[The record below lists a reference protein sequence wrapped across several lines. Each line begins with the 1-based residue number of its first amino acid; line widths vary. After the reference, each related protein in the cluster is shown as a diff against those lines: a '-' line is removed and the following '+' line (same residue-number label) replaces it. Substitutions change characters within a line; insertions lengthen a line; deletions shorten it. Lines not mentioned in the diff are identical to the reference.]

1 MFMLLC
7 LSVYVEKAEA
17 QQMLT
22 LLVSDSLSGE
32 SLTFVNIKVKSAKDS
47 LICYSDS
54 IGKCVIPLQAGN
66 YELLFSNVGYI
77 NHKENIALDTDKI
90 LHIKLSA
97 NAKVLGEVSV
107 VGRKRLI
114 KITHNGLEYD
124 LSKDLSIQSTNL
136 LAALNRVP
144 LVNVDANDNITVKGS
159 ASFSIF
165 LNGHPYRIAQSSP
178 KSVLQ
183 SIPVTTVK
191 KIEVIDRINARYG
204 GDVGDA
210 IINIVTNQ
218 QLFDNY
224 ALTLNGEANTQPRAN
239 AGLNL
244 MGTYKNIDYS
254 LGYNYALDGQR
265 KQPIASKSRYV
276 QGSQWQ
282 EYNGE
287 SIGDGD
293 WKKHIVRAMLQ
304 WRPDTLNTLYI
315 DGHTLIE
322 RTNLNTLWQQTFNEQ
337 GQAPLQSTF
346 DTENKN
352 TAGTAEANVI
362 YRNLFRN
369 TGDEHWVIG
378 YRYTYNP
385 DVRHYYQTNSNLLG
399 NERRTRRKTNGG
411 LHEHSLS
418 IDLSLLNNDNTIL
431 LIGGKQTLR
440 NGDIQS
446 SHRMLKD
453 GEWVDDTAESLQQQQ
468 LKYSQNV
475 SAAYASISLGVGN
488 FTLDASLRWEYG
500 DLKMQYP
507 QQTAYNFAS
516 RRHYA
521 LPYAGIYYQGK
532 SSSLSLNYNTGVT
545 RPSILMLNPFKAIL
559 SQYLAAEG
567 NPQLKD
573 AYTHTLEASYSLY
586 SNKLF
591 LSYSLHY
598 KWINH
603 PIMAF
608 PRYNADK
615 KQLITQ
621 YQNIVFSRDF
631 GSNLYFNYRPIPL
644 LSLTFSGNIDWYKN
658 QESEQL
664 WDKSNIAHNL
674 TLMCDLFLKKN
685 WTIALQYGNY
695 KNPAEIWTKSHAF
708 SISSLAISKSF
719 FKGSLNTRVVMS
731 SPFQKYNELL
741 FEQNLTHFS
750 RSQTNYLTARAF
762 GIDITYTFK
771 SGSPKELKRDSRL
784 KSSDQKT
791 GID

>member
-1 MFMLLC
+1 MPLH
-7 LSVYVEKAEA
+7 
-17 QQMLT
+17 
-22 LLVSDSLSGE
+22 
-32 SLTFVNIKVKSAKDS
+32 SA
-47 LICYSDS
+47 
-54 IGKCVIPLQAGN
+54 
-66 YELLFSNVGYI
+66 
-77 NHKENIALDTDKI
+77 
-90 LHIKLSA
+90 
-97 NAKVLGEVSV
+97 
-107 VGRKRLI
+107 
-114 KITHNGLEYD
+114 
-124 LSKDLSIQSTNL
+124 
-136 LAALNRVP
+136 
-144 LVNVDANDNITVKGS
+144 
-159 ASFSIF
+159 
-165 LNGHPYRIAQSSP
+165 
-178 KSVLQ
+178 
-183 SIPVTTVK
+183 
-191 KIEVIDRINARYG
+191 
-204 GDVGDA
+204 
-210 IINIVTNQ
+210 
-218 QLFDNY
+218 
-224 ALTLNGEANTQPRAN
+224 
-239 AGLNL
+239 
-244 MGTYKNIDYS
+244 
-254 LGYNYALDGQR
+254 YN
-265 KQPIASKSRYV
+265 S
-276 QGSQWQ
+276 
-282 EYNGE
+282 
-287 SIGDGD
+287 
-293 WKKHIVRAMLQ
+293 
-304 WRPDTLNTLYI
+304 
-315 DGHTLIE
+315 
-322 RTNLNTLWQQTFNEQ
+322 
-337 GQAPLQSTF
+337 
-346 DTENKN
+346 ENKN

-399 NERRTRRKTNGG
+399 NERRTKRKTNGG

-418 IDLSLLNNDNTIL
+418 VDLNLLNNDNTTL
-431 LIGGKQTLR
+431 LLGGKQTLR
-440 NGDIQS
+440 NGNIQS
-446 SHRMLKD
+446 SHRLLKD
-453 GEWVDDTAESLQQQQ
+453 GEWIDNAAESLQQQQ

-507 QQTAYNFAS
+507 QQTGYNFTN
-516 RRHYA
+516 RKHYA
-521 LPYAGIYYQGK
+521 LPYASIYYQAK
-532 SSSLSLNYNTGVT
+532 SSSLSLHYNTGVT
-545 RPSILMLNPFKAIL
+545 RPSILMFNPFKAIV

-573 AYTHTLEASYSLY
+573 AYTHTLETSYSLY
-586 SNKLF
+586 SNTLF

-608 PRYNADK
+608 PRYNVDK

-674 TLMCDLFLKKN
+674 TLMCDVFLKKN

-695 KNPAEIWTKSHAF
+695 KNPAEIWAKSHAF

-719 FKGSLNTRVVMS
+719 FKGSLNTRVVMN

-741 FEQNLTHFS
+741 VEQHLTHFS

-771 SGSPKELKRDSRL
+771 SGNPKELKRDSRL

-791 GID
+791 GVE

>member
-1 MFMLLC
+1 MFLC
-7 LSVYVEKAEA
+7 FSVYVEKAEA
-17 QQMLT
+17 QQKLT
-22 LLVSDSLSGE
+22 LIVSDSLSGE
-32 SLTFVNIKVKSAKDS
+32 PLPFVNIKVNGAKDS

-54 IGKCVIPLQAGN
+54 IGKCVIPLQAGF
-66 YELLFSNVGYI
+66 YELRLSNVGYT
-77 NHKENIALDTDKI
+77 NHKESVTLDADKT
-90 LHIKLSA
+90 LHISLSA
-97 NAKVLGEVSV
+97 NANVLGEVSV

-124 LSKDLSIQSTNL
+124 LSKDLAAQSTNL

-159 ASFSIF
+159 TSFSIF

-178 KSVLQ
+178 KAVLQ

-210 IINIVTNQ
+210 IINIITNQ

-224 ALTLNGEANTQPRAN
+224 ALTLNAGANTQPRAN
-239 AGLNL
+239 AVLNL

-254 LGYNYALDGQR
+254 LGYSYALDGQR
-265 KQPIASKSRYV
+265 EQPIASKSRYA

-282 EYNGE
+282 EYNGKGV
-287 SIGDGD
+287 GDGD

-304 WRPDTLNTLYI
+304 WRPDTLNTLYL
-315 DGHTLIE
+315 DGHALIE
-322 RTNLNTLWQQTFNEQ
+322 QTNLNTLWQQTFNEQ

-352 TAGTAEANVI
+352 TTGTAEANII

-369 TGDEHWVIG
+369 TGDERWVVG

-385 DVRHYYQTNSNLLG
+385 DVRHYYQTYSNLLG
-399 NERRTRRKTNGG
+399 NEHRTRRKTNGG

-418 IDLSLLNNDNTIL
+418 VDFNLVNNDNTTL
-431 LIGGKQTLR
+431 LVGGKQTLR
-440 NGDIQS
+440 NGNIQS
-446 SHRMLKD
+446 SNKLLKD
-453 GEWVDDTAESLQQQQ
+453 GEWVDDAAENLQQQR
-468 LKYSQNV
+468 LKYTQNV

-488 FTLDASLRWEYG
+488 FTLDTSLRWEYG

-507 QQTAYNFAS
+507 QQTVYNFTN
-516 RRHYA
+516 RKHYV
-521 LPYAGIYYQGK
+521 LPYASIYYQGK
-532 SSSLSLNYNTGVT
+532 SSSLSLNYYTGVT
-545 RPSILMLNPFKAIL
+545 RPSILMLNPFKAIV
-559 SQYLAAEG
+559 SQYLVAEG

-573 AYTHTLEASYSLY
+573 AYTHTLETSYSLY
-586 SNKLF
+586 SNTLF

-598 KWINH
+598 KWTNH
-603 PIMAF
+603 PIVAF

-621 YQNIVFSRDF
+621 YQNIVFARNL
-631 GSNLYFNYRPIPL
+631 GSNLYLNYRPIPL

-658 QESEQL
+658 QESEQF
-664 WDKSNIAHNL
+664 WDKTNTAYNL
-674 TLMCDLFLKKN
+674 TLMCDVLLKKN

-695 KNPAEIWTKSHAF
+695 KNPAEIWAKAHAF

-719 FKGSLNTRVVMS
+719 FKGSLNTRVVMN

-741 FEQNLTHFS
+741 VEQHLTHFS

-771 SGSPKELKRDSRL
+771 SGNPKELKRDSRL
-784 KSSDQKT
+784 NSSDQKT
-791 GID
+791 GVE

>member
-1 MFMLLC
+1 MFLC
-7 LSVYVEKAEA
+7 FSVYVEKAEA
-17 QQMLT
+17 QKKLT
-22 LLVSDSLSGE
+22 LIVSDSISGE
-32 SLTFVNIKVKSAKDS
+32 PLPFVNIKVNGAKDS

-66 YELLFSNVGYI
+66 YELLFSNVGYV
-77 NHKENIALDTDKI
+77 NHKENITLDADKT

-97 NAKVLGEVSV
+97 NANVLGEVSV

-124 LSKDLSIQSTNL
+124 LSKDLAAQSTNL

-159 ASFSIF
+159 ISFSIF

-178 KSVLQ
+178 KAVLQ

-210 IINIVTNQ
+210 IINIITYQ

-224 ALTLNGEANTQPRAN
+224 ALTLNAGANTQPRAN

-254 LGYNYALDGQR
+254 LGYSYALDGQR
-265 KQPIASKSRYV
+265 EQPIASKSRYA
-276 QGSQWQ
+276 QGSKWQ
-282 EYNGE
+282 EYNGKGV
-287 SIGDGD
+287 GDGD
-293 WKKHIVRAMLQ
+293 WKKHIVRTMLQ
-304 WRPDTLNTLYI
+304 WRPDTLNTLYL
-315 DGHTLIE
+315 DGHALIE
-322 RTNLNTLWQQTFNEQ
+322 QTNLNTLWQQTFNEQ

-352 TAGTAEANVI
+352 TTGTAEANII

-369 TGDEHWVIG
+369 TGDERWVVG

-385 DVRHYYQTNSNLLG
+385 DIRHYYQTYSNLLG

-418 IDLSLLNNDNTIL
+418 VDFNLVNNDNTTL
-431 LIGGKQTLR
+431 LVGGKQTLR
-440 NGDIQS
+440 NGNIQS
-446 SHRMLKD
+446 SNRLLKD
-453 GEWVDDTAESLQQQQ
+453 GEWVDDVAESLQQQH
-468 LKYSQNV
+468 LKYTQNV

-488 FTLDASLRWEYG
+488 FTLDTSLRWEYG

-507 QQTAYNFAS
+507 QQTVYNFTN
-516 RRHYA
+516 RKHYV
-521 LPYAGIYYQGK
+521 LPYASIYYQVK

-545 RPSILMLNPFKAIL
+545 RPSILMLNPFKAIV

-573 AYTHTLEASYSLY
+573 AYTHTLETSYSLY
-586 SNKLF
+586 SNTLF

-598 KWINH
+598 KWTNH

-608 PRYNADK
+608 PRYYADK

-621 YQNIVFSRDF
+621 YQNIVFARNF
-631 GSNLYFNYRPIPL
+631 GSNLYLNYRPIPL
-644 LSLTFSGNIDWYKN
+644 LSLTFSGNIDWCKN

-664 WDKSNIAHNL
+664 WDKTNTAYNL
-674 TLMCDLFLKKN
+674 TLMCDVLLKKN

-695 KNPAEIWTKSHAF
+695 KNPAEIWAKAHAF

-719 FKGSLNTRVVMS
+719 FKGSLNTRVVMN

-741 FEQNLTHFS
+741 VEQNLTHFS

-771 SGSPKELKRDSRL
+771 SGNPKELKRDSRL

-791 GID
+791 GVE

>member
-1 MFMLLC
+1 MFLC

-17 QQMLT
+17 QQTLT

-32 SLTFVNIKVKSAKDS
+32 PLTFVNIKVKSAKDS

-77 NHKENIALDTDKI
+77 NHKENIALDTDKT

-124 LSKDLSIQSTNL
+124 LSKDLAAQSTNL
-136 LAALNRVP
+136 FAALNRVP
-144 LVNVDANDNITVKGS
+144 LVNVDANDNITLKGS

-191 KIEVIDRINARYG
+191 KIEIIDRINARYG

-244 MGTYKNIDYS
+244 MGTHKDIDYS
-254 LGYNYALDGQR
+254 VGYNYALDGQR
-265 KQPIASKSRYV
+265 KQPIASKSRYA

-287 SIGDGD
+287 GAGDGD

-304 WRPDTLNTLYI
+304 WRLDTLNTLYL
-315 DGHTLIE
+315 DGHALIE
-322 RTNLNTLWQQTFNEQ
+322 QTNLNTLWQQTFNEQ
-337 GQAPLQSTF
+337 EQAPLLSTF

-399 NERRTRRKTNGG
+399 NERRTKRKTNGG

-418 IDLSLLNNDNTIL
+418 VDLNLLNNDNTTL
-431 LIGGKQTLR
+431 LVGGKQTLR
-440 NGDIQS
+440 NGNIQS
-446 SHRMLKD
+446 SHRLLKD
-453 GEWVDDTAESLQQQQ
+453 GEWIDDAAESLQQQQ

-507 QQTAYNFAS
+507 QQTGYNFTN
-516 RRHYA
+516 RKHYI
-521 LPYAGIYYQGK
+521 LPYASIYYQVK
-532 SSSLSLNYNTGVT
+532 SSSLSLNYNTGVM

-573 AYTHTLEASYSLY
+573 AYTHTLETSYSLY

-608 PRYNADK
+608 PRYNVDK

-674 TLMCDLFLKKN
+674 TLMCDVFLRKD

-695 KNPAEIWTKSHAF
+695 KNPAEIWAKSHAF

-719 FKGSLNTRVVMS
+719 FKGSLNTRVVTT

-741 FEQNLTHFS
+741 VEQHLTHFS

-771 SGSPKELKRDSRL
+771 SGNPKELKRDSRL

-791 GID
+791 GVE